1 MFIGLKILEAAGP
14 GGLKKFGRRWHPSL
28 RTTTVPEYTQASC
41 GCAAQTTLT
50 TGRLPTLLAL
60 EGGARLRKPCV
71 ASKIAKTFPGQ
82 IVVSAPVE
90 EILRL
95 GGSCIDHILWYS
107 LEKAKQ
113 SGNLDMILMGQSFGV
128 AVARAIALR
137 LDQVG
142 MRARGL
148 VA

>member
-1 MFIGLKILEAAGP
+1 MKILEAAGP
-14 GGLKKFGRRWHPSL
+14 GGLKKFGRRWHPAL
-28 RTTTVPEYTQASC
+28 RTATVPEYPQASC

-50 TGRLPTLLAL
+50 RGPCLPTLLAL

-82 IVVSAPVE
+82 TVVSAPVE
-90 EILRL
+90 EVLRL

-107 LEKAKQ
+107 LEKARQ

-137 LDQVG
+137 LDEVG
-142 MRARGL
+142 MRSRGL